1 MAKINEQKITITLSQ
16 LLRDDQ
22 TPEKNI
28 VDDENLALLIEAITA
43 MVGPKVMIELE

>member
-16 LLRDDQ
+16 LLRDDEGQ
-22 TPEKNI
+22 THI
-28 VDDENLALLIEAITA
+28 VDDENLALLIEALTA